1 MRPSVKKDTV
11 RKAARSAL
19 VVLVAALSISI
30 WLAGCNQVPSL
41 PKLELDVN
49 PDIKGEVVNYN
60 YISVYGAVT
69 RGLKQCWLADKKP
82 LQKSELITRTNNKQ
96 NNKRADIFI
105 HGKTKKN
112 KQGRRIISVHLIAK
126 SQTTTEVS
134 VDNRILDLITVKHF
148 KNDIRHFLKGGHECP
163 VHKQDGEIVPKKQKA
178 VKKK

>member
-1 MRPSVKKDTV
+1 MLLALEATLTV
-11 RKAARSAL
+11 
-19 VVLVAALSISI
+19 SI
-30 WLAGCNQVPSL
+30 WLAACNQVPSL

-82 LQKSELITRTNNKQ
+82 LQKTELITRTNNKQ

-105 HGKTKKN
+105 HGKAKKN

-126 SQTTTEVS
+126 SQTATEVS

-148 KNDIRHFLKGGHECP
+148 KDDIRHWISGEEGCPEHKNENEITPKLKE
-163 VHKQDGEIVPKKQKA
+163 KKTKPKSNS
-178 VKKK
+178 KKK